1 MFRLYFNDLFSTIGD
16 YITVK
21 KEKSNADLPFLDVK
35 KRNLIKVDRAVYNKI
50 SSWKVKEFI
59 IKNCEIID
67 KEEKDE

>member
-1 MFRLYFNDLFSTIGD
+1 MT
-16 YITVK
+16 

-35 KRNLIKVDRAVYNKI
+35 KRTLIKVDRAVYNKI